1 MQILGR
7 RSVASVLAILVN
19 IACGVA
25 ALTLA
30 LTVVVIAVLP
40 FVTGPVEVDA
50 GWLVVGNRMTIPVS
64 VTLDSGAHRLEAP
77 ALGIARAELHDLAGA
92 LTFPVEFGFF
102 FLANAALLLIVMSL
116 ALWVLIQLR
125 AVLRT
130 VRDGQPFVAPNA
142 TRVRRIGI
150 AVIAGEVVRTAIVYA
165 ENRYA
170 MTHFRADGLG
180 FEAHV
185 EPDVFAIVLGLII
198 LVIAEVF
205 RQGTRLDEDQSLT
218 V

>member
-1 MQILGR
+1 
-7 RSVASVLAILVN
+7 
-19 IACGVA
+19 
-25 ALTLA
+25 
-30 LTVVVIAVLP
+30 
-40 FVTGPVEVDA
+40 
-50 GWLVVGNRMTIPVS
+50 
-64 VTLDSGAHRLEAP
+64 
-77 ALGIARAELHDLAGA
+77 
-92 LTFPVEFGFF
+92 
-102 FLANAALLLIVMSL
+102 
-116 ALWVLIQLR
+116 
-125 AVLRT
+125 
-130 VRDGQPFVAPNA
+130 VAPNA